1 MVIDIGERSAVL
13 AWLSWLFSAAY
24 TGKLIS
30 DSTNQA
36 INAWTSIMLL
46 EHTERIENTEHIA
59 TSALAVLSKQELLSI
74 NASRL
79 VA

>member
-1 MVIDIGERSAVL
+1 MVSNTVVTGTNQI
-13 AWLSWLFSAAY
+13 SAAY
-24 TGKLIS
+24 TGRLIS
-30 DSTNQA
+30 DSTKQT

-46 EHTERIENTEHIA
+46 ERTERIENTEHIA